1 MRRSAPRWTPSTP
14 GIVAGSCAGR
24 RRRHAVPAQPSP
36 RTGLSAR
43 FSLTRTARASVG
55 RLVKILNPCRIESM
69 QGCSFAD
76 LHACRLD
83 IVEITP
89 MKTIAIVS
97 QKGGSG
103 KTTLALH
110 LAVASA
116 AAGHNTAV
124 IDLDPQASAAN
135 WSDRRE
141 AELPVVL
148 SAHASRLRHEIARVR
163 EFDGEMLYVDTA
175 PHSDSA
181 ALEAAQRADLVLI
194 PCRPAI
200 LDLEAITNT
209 LRFLRTTGTPVL
221 VVLNAIAATG
231 QDALQAE
238 KALTAQQVETCPV
251 RLGRRVAFARALI
264 SGQAAQEFQPESK
277 AAREIHS
284 LHSFVLRRLQDFNP
298 STNGDPLT

>member
-1 MRRSAPRWTPSTP
+1 
-14 GIVAGSCAGR
+14 
-24 RRRHAVPAQPSP
+24 
-36 RTGLSAR
+36 
-43 FSLTRTARASVG
+43 
-55 RLVKILNPCRIESM
+55 
-69 QGCSFAD
+69 
-76 LHACRLD
+76 
-83 IVEITP
+83 

-141 AELPVVL
+141 DQLPVVI
-148 SAHASRLRHEIARVR
+148 SAHASRLRQEIARVN
-163 EFDGEMLYVDTA
+163 ELGGEMLYVDTA

-209 LRFLRTTGTPVL
+209 LNFLRTTGTPVL
-221 VVLNAIAATG
+221 VVLNAIASIG
-231 QDALQAE
+231 QDTMQAE
-238 KALTAQQVETCPV
+238 KALTAHQVETCPI
-251 RLGRRVAFARALI
+251 RLGRRVAFARALVT
-264 SGQAAQEFQPESK
+264 GQTAQEFLPRSK
-277 AAREIHS
+277 AAREIHA
-284 LHSFVLRRLQDFNP
+284 LHSFVLEHLQGFNP
-298 STNGDPLT
+298 ATNGKLRCPTTTSPWL

>member
-1 MRRSAPRWTPSTP
+1 
-14 GIVAGSCAGR
+14 
-24 RRRHAVPAQPSP
+24 
-36 RTGLSAR
+36 
-43 FSLTRTARASVG
+43 
-55 RLVKILNPCRIESM
+55 
-69 QGCSFAD
+69 
-76 LHACRLD
+76 
-83 IVEITP
+83 

-116 AAGHNTAV
+116 SCGQNTAI

-148 SAHASRLRHEIARVR
+148 SAHASRLRQEIARVR
-163 EFDGEMLYVDTA
+163 EIGGEMLYVDTA

-181 ALEAAQRADLVLI
+181 ALEAARTADLVLI

-209 LRFLRTTGTPVL
+209 LAFLRTTGTPVL

-231 QDALQAE
+231 QDARQAE
-238 KALTAQQVETCPV
+238 EALSTHQVETCPV

-264 SGQAAQEFQPESK
+264 AGQAAQEFEPDGK
-277 AAREIHS
+277 AAREIAE
-284 LHSFVLRRLQDFNP
+284 LHTFVLARLQDFKT
-298 STNGDPLT
+298 STNGNPLS

>member
-1 MRRSAPRWTPSTP
+1 
-14 GIVAGSCAGR
+14 
-24 RRRHAVPAQPSP
+24 
-36 RTGLSAR
+36 
-43 FSLTRTARASVG
+43 
-55 RLVKILNPCRIESM
+55 
-69 QGCSFAD
+69 
-76 LHACRLD
+76 
-83 IVEITP
+83 

-116 AAGHNTAV
+116 ASGHNTAV

-148 SAHASRLRHEIARVR
+148 SAHASRLPHEIARVR
-163 EFDGEMLYVDTA
+163 GIGGEMLYVDTA

-181 ALEAAQRADLVLI
+181 ALEAARTADLVLI

-209 LRFLRTTGTPVL
+209 LAFLRTTGTPVL

-231 QDALQAE
+231 QDARLAE
-238 KALTAQQVETCPV
+238 HALSAHDVETCPV
-251 RLGRRVAFARALI
+251 RLGRRIAFARALVT
-264 SGQAAQEFQPESK
+264 GQAAQEFEPDGK
-277 AAREIHS
+277 AAREVAE
-284 LHSFVLRRLQDFNP
+284 LHTFVLRRLQDFNP
-298 STNGDPLT
+298 ATNGNPLS

>member
-1 MRRSAPRWTPSTP
+1 
-14 GIVAGSCAGR
+14 
-24 RRRHAVPAQPSP
+24 
-36 RTGLSAR
+36 
-43 FSLTRTARASVG
+43 
-55 RLVKILNPCRIESM
+55 
-69 QGCSFAD
+69 
-76 LHACRLD
+76 
-83 IVEITP
+83 

-135 WSDRRE
+135 WSDRRR

-148 SAHASRLRHEIARVR
+148 SAHASRLPHEIRRVR
-163 EFDGEMLYVDTA
+163 EIGGEMLYLDTA

-181 ALEAAQRADLVLI
+181 ALEAARAADLVLI

-209 LRFLRTTGTPVL
+209 LAFL
-221 VVLNAIAATG
+221 
-231 QDALQAE
+231 
-238 KALTAQQVETCPV
+238 
-251 RLGRRVAFARALI
+251 
-264 SGQAAQEFQPESK
+264 
-277 AAREIHS
+277 
-284 LHSFVLRRLQDFNP
+284 
-298 STNGDPLT
+298 

>member
-1 MRRSAPRWTPSTP
+1 
-14 GIVAGSCAGR
+14 
-24 RRRHAVPAQPSP
+24 
-36 RTGLSAR
+36 
-43 FSLTRTARASVG
+43 
-55 RLVKILNPCRIESM
+55 
-69 QGCSFAD
+69 
-76 LHACRLD
+76 
-83 IVEITP
+83 

-116 AAGHNTAV
+116 ACGQNAAV

-163 EFDGEMLYVDTA
+163 DIGGEMLYVDTA
-175 PHSDSA
+175 PHSDST
-181 ALEAAQRADLVLI
+181 ALEAARTADLVLI

-209 LRFLRTTGTPVL
+209 LAFLRTTGTPVL

-231 QDALQAE
+231 QDSRLAEEALS
-238 KALTAQQVETCPV
+238 THQVETCPV
-251 RLGRRVAFARALI
+251 RLGQRVLFARALVT
-264 SGQAAQEFQPESK
+264 GQAAQEFEPDGK
-277 AAREIHS
+277 AAREIS
-284 LHSFVLRRLQDFNP
+284 MLHDFVLARLQDFNP
-298 STNGDPLT
+298 STNGNPLT